1 MASGIIHQA
10 AWLFSVKGG
19 ILVLAASLTYA
30 AYIVANGRMIKNV
43 HWQAKSTLIMI
54 GSALTI
60 FLINSR
66 SINPHLYLSSD
77 FILWAL
83 FFAILGTIIPTS
95 LFAVSIPRIGTGLSS
110 ILMTIELPVAI
121 ICASVVLKKN

>member
-1 MASGIIHQA
+1 MS
-10 AWLFSVKGG
+10 
-19 ILVLAASLTYA
+19 
-30 AYIVANGRMIKNV
+30 KNV
-43 HWQAKSTLIMI
+43 RWQSKSTLIMI

-66 SINPHLYLSSD
+66 SISPHLYLSSD

-83 FFAILGTIIPTS
+83 FFAILGTMIPTA
-95 LFAVSIPRIGTGLSS
+95 LFAFSIPRIGTGLSS

-121 ICASVVLKKN
+121 ICASVVLNEKINILQGVGILVMLVAISAMNYYKSKVKQLQ